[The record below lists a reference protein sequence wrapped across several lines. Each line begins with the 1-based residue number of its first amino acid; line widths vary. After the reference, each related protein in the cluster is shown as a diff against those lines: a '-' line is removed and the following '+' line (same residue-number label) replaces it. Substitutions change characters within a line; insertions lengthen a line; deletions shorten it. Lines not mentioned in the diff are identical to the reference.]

1 MEMTPTAG
9 NDRSRIDYELVCRA
23 REKGDERAYADL
35 MKRYREPIYIMLL
48 RMTGDATEA
57 DDLTMVTFSKAFN
70 AIDSYT
76 PTNTFSTWLFAIA
89 TRSCIDFIRKQHM
102 QTLSLEGMTEGY
114 DDDSYE
120 LPIPSDADNP
130 EESIIRAQRYAMLRD
145 IINELKPRY
154 QRLVQLR
161 YFEDMSYEDIAKKL
175 DMPLGTVKIRLFRA
189 HELLHALI
197 QKHNEF

>member
-1 MEMTPTAG
+1 MTAG

-48 RMTGDATEA
+48 RMTGNAIEA

-70 AIDSYT
+70 AINSYS
-76 PTNTFSTWLFAIA
+76 PTSTFSTWLFAIA

-114 DDDSYE
+114 EDESYE

-130 EESIIRAQRYAMLRD
+130 EESIIRAQRYAMLRS

-154 QRLVQLR
+154 QKLVQLR
-161 YFEDMSYEDIAKKL
+161 YFEDMSYEDIAKTL

-197 QKHNEF
+197 KKHNDF